1 MIPFDT
7 IKDLFFEIEIAPRSE
22 SLKKKNKKFIKL
34 PEFLKRSVES
44 MEVAL
49 VAEERGG
56 AGATMTINFK
66 ERVMVAPQEQEALVK
81 SGIVSGK
88 SGYWL
93 DLKFAE
99 ENSEEKYTLFTNSD
113 LNKTYRQK
121 RKESLES
128 YKSTNKNLK
137 DWQLDEIAEELEI
150 LDKELNYSKNNYIL
164 SPGNTI
170 RLSWGYKGKLQSWQT
185 AEYTVIMVKHNDS
198 GSVPTTSVQC
208 VDFTIAYLDYVTP
221 FSGFSCTKEE
231 IAAYL
236 NKQNKIETESRSYK
250 NKPATRY
257 EVLQAIC
264 DMNNIDL
271 YIGDLSLKEE
281 LQTKIE
287 DELAVKNQQLI
298 AEQINEGF
306 QAKIAARINKK
317 FEDKKKTL
325 LPYVLGMLL
334 EFGPTV
340 AQQIVDKT
348 FDPNN
353 MSSMTQC
360 PLPSTLEE
368 LIVKRNNLVQ
378 EINNS
383 FEDVLNLTK
392 ALNITDIVIKAIQI
406 GLILYQTFP
415 YPATGIPPSLPP
427 LTSGQIALIN
437 ISIIVLQ
444 TLLAAADVAVDVL
457 TVTLG
462 EYGYFLALMLDYLNQ
477 LDTLLQ
483 FYFNSDDIVIIMW
496 TYTNLW

>member
-1 MIPFDT
+1 MSDVIQSYSLIFGKVIDSKGNPLSGVGITLILSGSSPSPQVLTSSSLSDGSFSYNIPTTD
-7 IKDLFFEIEIAPRSE
+7 
-22 SLKKKNKKFIKL
+22 
-34 PEFLKRSVES
+34 
-44 MEVAL
+44 
-49 VAEERGG
+49 
-56 AGATMTINFK
+56 IN
-66 ERVMVAPQEQEALVK
+66 P
-81 SGIVSGK
+81 
-88 SGYWL
+88 
-93 DLKFAE
+93 
-99 ENSEEKYTLFTNSD
+99 
-113 LNKTYRQK
+113 
-121 RKESLES
+121 
-128 YKSTNKNLK
+128 KST
-137 DWQLDEIAEELEI
+137 
-150 LDKELNYSKNNYIL
+150 
-164 SPGNTI
+164 
-170 RLSWGYKGKLQSWQT
+170 KLQFAKENFRIKNINRIQETLRTEKDGQT
-185 AEYTVIMVKHNDS
+185 
-198 GSVPTTSVQC
+198 
-208 VDFTIAYLDYVTP
+208 
-221 FSGFSCTKEE
+221 
-231 IAAYL
+231 
-236 NKQNKIETESRSYK
+236 
-250 NKPATRY
+250 
-257 EVLQAIC
+257 EVLYEIPRITMRPGPA
-264 DMNNIDL
+264 
-271 YIGDLSLKEE
+271 LKEE

-348 FDPNN
+348 FDPNK

-360 PLPSTLEE
+360 PLPSTLQE

-383 FEDVLNLTK
+383 FEDILNLTK
-392 ALNITDIVIKAIQI
+392 TLNITDIVIKAIQI

-483 FYFNSDDIVIIMW
+483 FCASQPPVTETTIGLTADQIQELYALSAASDGTASALPPTALNFEQVNNQINSLANSAIKQSQTADGGNIYKGFKLEIVINTKNTSKFIQRFAQALNKQGVAVLK
-496 TYTNLW
+496 TEPSFASDPQVLINQLKFIIDSNPNLTAE